1 VGNDKTAEITDA
13 VLVRIA
19 AGETSAVDDCLS
31 RFGGLV
37 WSLAKRYCVA
47 SGEAEDAVQEIFIDL
62 WQSAH
67 RYDPAKSTE
76 TTFVA
81 LIARRRLIDRVRKQT
96 TEPGRDQLDMVQL
109 TSDQLDAEGLA
120 EQVEDAS
127 QAKKCLHKL
136 KGEEKNVIEL
146 TVCCGYSHAWVSE
159 KLHLPLGT
167 VKSHARRGLV
177 KLRDC
182 MKAAGFGLVPGG
194 IR

>member
-1 VGNDKTAEITDA
+1 MGNDKTAEMTEP
-13 VLVRIA
+13 VLQRIA
-19 AGETSAVDDCLS
+19 AGDKSAVDDCLS

-37 WSLAKRYCVA
+37 WSLTRRYCVA
-47 SGEAEDAVQEIFIDL
+47 GGEAEDAVQEIFIDL

-76 TTFVA
+76 ITFVA
-81 LIARRRLIDRVRKQT
+81 LIARRRLIDRVRRRT
-96 TEPGRDQLDMVQL
+96 AEPTKDELDMVQV
-109 TSDQLDAEGLA
+109 TTDELDAGGLA

-127 QAKKCLHKL
+127 QAQKCLHKL
-136 KGEEKNVIEL
+136 KGEEKAVIEM
-146 TVCCGYSHAWVSE
+146 TVCCGYSHTWVSQ

-194 IR
+194 VR